1 MITWGVKYTENF
13 STKSW
18 IIGIL
23 AGAWVA
29 TFVVG
34 YLHSIKV
41 LTESENPVIHTFVDW
56 IFVIVFL
63 LPISYGL
70 ARMIASK

>member
-1 MITWGVKYTENF
+1 MKHTENF

-23 AGAWVA
+23 VGAWVA

-34 YLHSIKV
+34 YLHVAK
-41 LTESENPVIHTFVDW
+41 LLPEPENPIVHTFMDW
-56 IFVIVFL
+56 IILIVFL

-70 ARMIASK
+70 ARMIAGK